1 MKKRIY
7 AADDDANIREILAT
21 FLEDTGYH
29 VSVFETG
36 DELLSAF
43 EKEPCDL
50 ILLDIM
56 MPGRSGLEL
65 TKEIRQISTVP
76 IILLTAK
83 DTDMDYVLG
92 INSGSDDYMTKPFRP
107 SILMSRIKALFR
119 RIEMEQGQAKS
130 DDVRF
135 GDLIYSDNDHA
146 IYVSENNLHLT
157 ETELQVMLYM
167 MEQAGKAVSRDE
179 LLDAIWGMSTDFET
193 RVTDETVRRIRN
205 KLATQNSQVSLK
217 TVWGYGYKLEV
228 LQ

>member
-92 INSGSDDYMTKPFRP
+92 INSGSDDYIWNKDR
-107 SILMSRIKALFR
+107 LN
-119 RIEMEQGQAKS
+119 Q
-130 DDVRF
+130 
-135 GDLIYSDNDHA
+135 
-146 IYVSENNLHLT
+146 
-157 ETELQVMLYM
+157 M
-167 MEQAGKAVSRDE
+167 M
-179 LLDAIWGMSTDFET
+179 
-193 RVTDETVRRIRN
+193 
-205 KLATQNSQVSLK
+205 
-217 TVWGYGYKLEV
+217 YGLEI
-228 LQ
+228 